1 MGVRN
6 MFRALLFAL
15 LVCLVPMANANA
27 AEEFNANAD
36 GLMIEGYDP
45 VAYFLDQKPV
55 KGKRSIS
62 TEFNGATYL
71 FVSKDNLATFL
82 SSPER
87 YAPAYGG
94 WCSYGVR
101 VGKKF
106 RIDPNAWKI
115 VDNRLF
121 LQLDQGTQKVW
132 LKDHAKNIE
141 IADRLWPSLKSMPAD
156 ALGN

>member
-1 MGVRN
+1 MS
-6 MFRALLFAL
+6 ASHAS
-15 LVCLVPMANANA
+15 
-27 AEEFNANAD
+27 EEFNANED
-36 GLMIEGYDP
+36 GIVIEGYDP
-45 VAYFLDQKPV
+45 VAYFLDQKAV
-55 KGKRSIS
+55 KGKNSIS
-62 TEFNGATYL
+62 FDFMGATYL
-71 FVSKDNLATFL
+71 FASDENRQTFVA
-82 SSPER
+82 SPEA

-106 RIDPNAWKI
+106 KIDPNAWKI

-132 LKDHAKNIE
+132 LKDQQKNIE
-141 IADRLWPSLKSMPAD
+141 IADRLWPNLKSMPAD

>member
-1 MGVRN
+1 MSVGH
-6 MFRALLFAL
+6 AS
-15 LVCLVPMANANA
+15 
-27 AEEFNANAD
+27 EEFNANED
-36 GLMIEGYDP
+36 GIVIEGYDP
-45 VAYFLDQKPV
+45 VAYFLDQKAV
-55 KGKRSIS
+55 KGKRSIAF
-62 TEFNGATYL
+62 EYKGATYL
-71 FVSKDNLATFL
+71 FANDDNRQTFET
-82 SSPER
+82 SPDV
-87 YAPAYGG
+87 YVPAYGG

-106 RIDPNAWKI
+106 KIDPNAWKI

-132 LKDHAKNIE
+132 LKDNEKNIE

>member
-1 MGVRN
+1 MGVQRVIRILLV
-6 MFRALLFAL
+6 MLLFGIAPL
-15 LVCLVPMANANA
+15 SAGQAS
-27 AEEFNANAD
+27 EEFNANED
-36 GLMIEGYDP
+36 GIVIEGYDP
-45 VAYFLDQKPV
+45 VAYFLDQKAI
-55 KGKRSIS
+55 KGKSSIS
-62 TEFNGATYL
+62 FDYMGATYL
-71 FVSKDNLATFL
+71 FANDKNLQTFVA
-82 SSPER
+82 SPDA

-106 RIDPNAWKI
+106 KIDPNAWKI

-132 LKDHAKNIE
+132 LKDQKKNIE
-141 IADRLWPSLKSMPAD
+141 IADRLWPNLKSMPAD

>member
-1 MGVRN
+1 MPFTSSN
-6 MFRALLFAL
+6 ASEEL
-15 LVCLVPMANANA
+15 NANT
-27 AEEFNANAD
+27 D
-36 GLMIEGYDP
+36 GVVIEGYDP
-45 VAYFLDQKPV
+45 VAYFLDNKPT
-55 KGKRSIS
+55 KGKPSFS
-62 TEFNGATYL
+62 AKFEGGTY
-71 FVSKDNLATFL
+71 FFANKENRETFL
-82 SSPER
+82 ASPGA
-87 YAPAYGG
+87 YTPAYGG

-132 LKDHAKNIE
+132 LKDQAKNIE